1 MLQRDHG
8 DVELADV
15 QGKKI

>member
-15 QGKKI
+15 QG